1 MDSTPSFQ
9 IVSRLGEGSYGE
21 VFKAVDT
28 TTQQIFAVKIIR
40 LEKDEEGVSQTTLR
54 ELAILQSLKHPNII
68 P

>member
-1 MDSTPSFQ
+1 MDSTPNFQ

-28 TTQQIFAVKIIR
+28 ATQQIFAVKVIR

-54 ELAILQSLKHPNII
+54 ELAILQSLKHPNVI

>member
-28 TTQQIFAVKIIR
+28 TSQQIFAVKIIR